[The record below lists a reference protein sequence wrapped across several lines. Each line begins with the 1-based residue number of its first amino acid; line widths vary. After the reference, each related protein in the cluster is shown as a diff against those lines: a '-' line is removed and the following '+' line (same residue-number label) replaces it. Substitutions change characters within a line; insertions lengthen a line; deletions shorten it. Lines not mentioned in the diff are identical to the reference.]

1 MRNFAYKYGDD
12 SIESRAAS
20 PGNKFEPGKRPMS
33 TMHPV
38 MIFDKKGELSLITG
52 SPGGSQIP
60 AANLRVVTGVIDFDL
75 HVGDATMLPRI
86 HKDWPYVGIE
96 YESTLFN
103 AVGSSSRLYTICTG
117 VDEFQ

>member
-1 MRNFAYKYGDD
+1 
-12 SIESRAAS
+12 
-20 PGNKFEPGKRPMS
+20 MS

-38 MIFDKKGELSLITG
+38 MVFNKKGELSLITG

-86 HKDWPYVGIE
+86 HKDWPYADLDF
-96 YESTLFN
+96 ESTVSQDNLN
-103 AVGSSSRLYTICTG
+103 LYTELVINLSYQILSAAHNQFRSLMESIM
-117 VDEFQ
+117 VLLI